1 MELNITAVLYMFF
14 RLSPFMLVC
23 FFSLYSI
30 FNRNLNG
37 IIYLAGLLIACFVTV
52 LIGNFPGFQNF
63 DKTTGLPAR
72 MDQSCRMIEFTEA
85 GPISYLPL
93 GQTILA
99 YTFAYVG
106 IPIIKNDFVN
116 KNFNHVNVIM
126 ILFFFLL
133 LVVDFAWNA
142 SKQCF
147 GTGGLFISLII
158 GIAVGTMWY
167 FSLVNTN
174 QDLSLFKTASTAQ
187 TCDKDAKK
195 NEKSKNRCRI
205 RSVPYMYTVN
215 TDLNSPGALCTDLE
229 GNVYVSDTG
238 NNLVR
243 KLTIK
248 YTQTTNQVPY
258 VHSMSILAG
267 NMDLTSPDEGRM
279 KAPTGI
285 CFDPTTQ
292 CVFVADSGKHVIRK
306 IDPTGID
313 SIYAGRLNDA
323 GYSGDGNS
331 ATSAQLNNPTALY
344 VNKDGVLFVADS
356 YNHVI
361 RKIDT
366 AGIITLFAGNPQ
378 NANVPDNNKDDNV
391 SPTDTTVSFLNSP
404 LGVAGDDLGNIY
416 ISDTGNRRIRKI
428 DAKTGKITT
437 VSLDLP
443 CVPANLFVDKY
454 GNIYINGDDTRL
466 HVFHNL
472 TVSASDPPFES
483 SGNATLDATSTKLYY
498 ISKINNNYIVNT
510 RDIVQPTPNDQLTFV
525 NATTLHNI
533 NSSGAGLFKNPQ
545 DMCIDPAG
553 ENIYIADTDNHVI
566 RKMDSRGNISIF
578 AGTYA
583 TATKR
588 PNEES
593 QTRSVYNSDSTV
605 QNGIFR
611 TQTTFNFPKGICC
624 DANGNIFV
632 ADSGNNVI
640 RKIDAQGAVTT
651 EPASFDNRVQGSPTF
666 YFTKPISVAVDTN
679 GILYVVSSNSSKIF
693 QINNNTT
700 SDFADKGTGTAL
712 KKMFISP
719 NNELYV
725 TGTTTGAGKV
735 YKIISDEN
743 INDYAVTTDSVT
755 SVFIDKQGNTYITDG
770 NLIIQNR
777 NKLKKYTVV
786 NTTYYFDIKSV
797 FTVPNN
803 TKTSYG
809 YKGTTAAATN
819 ENNIPLNN
827 AQFTNIVRVVVDKR
841 GNIFVLD
848 AGKNTVFKIYNNTNT
863 V

>member
-63 DKTTGLPAR
+63 DKTTGLPSR

-195 NEKSKNRCRI
+195 NEKSKNRCRVW
-205 RSVPYMYTVN
+205 SAPYIYTVN
-215 TDLNSPGALCTDLE
+215 SDLNSPGAICKDPE
-229 GNVYVSDTG
+229 GNIYVSDTG

-243 KLTIK
+243 KFTVK
-248 YTQTTNQVPY
+248 YTTNKTPY
-258 VHSMSILAG
+258 VDSMSILAG
-267 NMDLTSPDEGRM
+267 NMDLSSPEEERLN
-279 KAPTGI
+279 APAGI

-306 IDPTGID
+306 ISASGTV
-313 SIYAGRLNDA
+313 SIYAGKLNDA
-323 GYSGDGNS
+323 GYSGDGNL
-331 ATSAQLNNPTALY
+331 ATLAQLNNPTALY
-344 VNKDGVLFVADS
+344 VDKDGVLFVADTL
-356 YNHVI
+356 NHVI

-378 NANVPDNNKDDNV
+378 KANVPDNNKDDNV
-391 SPTDTTVSFLNSP
+391 NPTDEYLSFLNSP

-428 DAKTGKITT
+428 GANTGWIGT
-437 VSLDLP
+437 VSFDLRYSP
-443 CVPANLFVDKY
+443 TNLFVDKD
-454 GNIYINGDDTRL
+454 GNIYMDGVEQSYSVLYVFYKDIGNPCKEVRSISDYSMVNKYLPQRNSTLGINS
-466 HVFHNL
+466 N
-472 TVSASDPPFES
+472 
-483 SGNATLDATSTKLYY
+483 KLYY
-498 ISKINNNYIVNT
+498 VVGTKIIIC
-510 RDIVQPTPNDQLTFV
+510 DIIPPTGDNSASLE
-525 NATTLHNI
+525 NKTTI
-533 NSSGAGLFKNPQ
+533 YDTNSTGDGVLKNPQ

-588 PNEES
+588 PIGGS

-640 RKIDAQGAVTT
+640 RKIDAQGTVTT

-666 YFTKPISVAVDTN
+666 YFTEPVSVAVDTN

-693 QINNNTT
+693 QINNTA
-700 SDFADKGTGTAL
+700 SVFADKGTGTTL

-719 NNELYV
+719 KNELYV
-725 TGTTTGAGKV
+725 TGTTSAAGKV
-735 YKIISDEN
+735 YKIT
-743 INDYAVTTDSVT
+743 NDTTPQFQDYMNGSVT
-755 SVFIDKQGNTYITDG
+755 LSTALSSVFIDNQGKTYITDD
-770 NLIIQNR
+770 NLKISNDSKSIH
-777 NKLKKYTVV
+777 
-786 NTTYYFDIKSV
+786 TTYG
-797 FTVPNN
+797 
-803 TKTSYG
+803 TKTS
-809 YKGTTAAATN
+809 TAVFDK
-819 ENNIPLNN
+819 NNIAAGN
-827 AQFTNIVRVVVDKR
+827 AHFTNIVSSVTDRR

-848 AGKNTVFKIYNNTNT
+848 AGKNTVCKIYTKMGSP
-863 V
+863 